1 MRISSVARGSVGGY
15 IALGCVGFIASAP
28 VMAQDSNPPTSL
40 GGVTVTDTVLEEDS
54 VKADEAESPKYTAPL
69 LDTPQTITVITS
81 KSFQQQNLL
90 TLRDVLQ
97 TVPGI
102 TFGAG
107 EGGFGYGD
115 RVILNGVDA
124 KNDITVDGV
133 RSSAVLN
140 RNETFNIEQIEV
152 TKGANSVY
160 AGGGSVA
167 GTINLVTKKPL
178 AEDQYVVHAGVGTD
192 QYYRGTVDLN
202 HRLSDL
208 VAVRL
213 NAVFH
218 KNDVAGRDVEFYER
232 WGVAPSLTIG
242 VEGPTSLTLQ
252 YEHLDDEGMP
262 QYGIRYF
269 PQSAADKIAGGILA
283 EFDYGGYYG
292 FRNVDTQQSVTDA
305 VQGIFA
311 HEFSDAVSIRNLTR
325 YENID
330 QYTVTSQPN
339 GDFCLSSGVQ
349 PTGAACL
356 ATTPP
361 GYFMPNRGNGRGN
374 TRYIRNQVAY
384 NQLDLNAQ
392 FDTGGVAHNLVVGAS
407 ALWEKFD
414 QRNGNILR
422 AADGSIPNA
431 TSYPLVNIGNPEEV
445 IQGPPGFVY
454 GNNEYTGPIN
464 FIQASHAFGERD
476 VYALYL
482 FDTMSIGDM
491 FEINGGVRWES
502 VSGENYTQ
510 NYSISGPTLG
520 QPTTRTAPIGASNDL
535 FSYRIGGVFKPV
547 PAVSIYVAT
556 GVSKNPS
563 TALVDTACAVNSC
576 NVNPETTKNYEAGI
590 KADLFNQ
597 SLLVSAAVFRNDRD
611 SIRIASGDP
620 AEPDLRNEGFQ
631 RVQGITLGASGNI
644 AENWTISANYTY
656 LDSEILQ
663 GVSDFCL
670 ANPGFT
676 PPGTTTPTCTN
687 TVADPDPTRGDELAN
702 TPRHAGSLF
711 TTYRFP
717 FGLELGYGFTYQ
729 GSFFLG
735 ALNGVDYR
743 VPSYMIHRAMVSYAI
758 TDKIM
763 AQVNVQ
769 NFTDEKYVTTVRNA
783 IGSSWANPGPGRS
796 AVFSLNFTY

>member
-1 MRISSVARGSVGGY
+1 MKISSVARGSVGGY

-28 VMAQDSNPPTSL
+28 VMAQDDTAPSL
-40 GGVTVTDTVLEEDS
+40 GGVTVTGTVIEEES

-81 KSFQQQNLL
+81 RSFQQQNLL
-90 TLRDVLQ
+90 TLREVLQ

-140 RNETFNIEQIEV
+140 RNETYNIEQIEV

-167 GTINLVTKKPL
+167 GTINLVTKRPL
-178 AEDQYVVHAGVGTD
+178 ADDQYYVHAGVGTD
-192 QYYRGTVDLN
+192 EYYRGTVDLN
-202 HRLSDL
+202 HRLSDM

-213 NAVFH
+213 NGVFH
-218 KNDVAGRDVEFYER
+218 RNDVPGRDVEFYER
-232 WGVAPSLTIG
+232 WGVAPSLTIAI
-242 VEGPTSLTLQ
+242 EGPTSLTIQ
-252 YEHLDDEGMP
+252 YEHLDDKGMP

-269 PQSAADKIAGGILA
+269 PQSPADKVAGGILT
-283 EFDYGGYYG
+283 EFDFGGYYG
-292 FRNVDTQQSVTDA
+292 FRNVDTQEAVTDA
-305 VQGIFA
+305 FQAIFA
-311 HEFSDAVSIRNLTR
+311 HEFSDGLSLRNLTR

-339 GDFCLSSGVQ
+339 GDFCLSTGVQ

-374 TRYIRNQVAY
+374 TRNIRNQVAY

-392 FDTGGVAHNLVVGAS
+392 FDTGGIAHNLVVGAS
-407 ALWEKFD
+407 ALWEKFN

-464 FIQASHAFGERD
+464 YIQASQTFGERD

-502 VSGENYTQ
+502 VEGENYTQ
-510 NYSISGPTLG
+510 SYSISGPTLG
-520 QPTTRTAPIGASNDL
+520 QPTTRTAPIGARNDL
-535 FSYRIGGVFKPV
+535 FSYRVGGVFKPTPDISV
-547 PAVSIYVAT
+547 YVAT

-563 TALVDTACAVNSC
+563 TALVDTACAANSC
-576 NVNPETTKNYEAGI
+576 NVRPETTRNYEAGV
-590 KADLFNQ
+590 KADLFDR

-620 AEPDLRNEGFQ
+620 TEPDLRTDGFQ

-644 AENWTISANYTY
+644 AETWTISANYSY
-656 LDSEILQ
+656 LDSEIVQ

-670 ANPGFT
+670 ANPGT
-676 PPGTTTPTCTN
+676 GTCTN
-687 TVADPDPTRGDELAN
+687 TVADPDPTAGNELAN
-702 TPRHAGSLF
+702 TPRHSGSLF
-711 TTYRFP
+711 TSYRFP

-729 GSFFLG
+729 GSFYLG
-735 ALNGVDYR
+735 SAGGVDYR
-743 VPSYMIHRAMVSYAI
+743 VPSYMIHRAMASYAI
-758 TDKIM
+758 TENIM

-769 NFTDEKYVTTVRNA
+769 NFTDEKYVTTVRNS
-783 IGSSWANPGPGRS
+783 IGSSWANPAPGRS